1 MAQWF
6 IMQPVKKITF
16 KILIS
21 YPVWIQA
28 LYWSNFQLFPWAWNN
43 AIAQDW
49 LNNGLN
55 KKELYKFSRV
65 ALKDKQIV

>member
-28 LYWSNFQLFPWAWNN
+28 LYWSNFQLFPWAWIN

-55 KKELYKFSRV
+55 
-65 ALKDKQIV
+65 